1 MFASEILAAARC
13 RAVIFHTAQGD
24 LYSNI
29 DGDLRLLLD
38 ADDFARPL
46 PAIKARSVL
55 HVARTV
61 YSGASRDFLNV
72 LDFFGGGLG
81 F

>member
-1 MFASEILAAARC
+1 MFASEILVVARR

-38 ADDFARPL
+38 ADRFANPL
-46 PAIKARSVL
+46 PAIRARAVLQVARS
-55 HVARTV
+55 V
-61 YSGASRDFLNV
+61 YSGAARDVLNV
-72 LDFFGGGLG
+72 IDFFGGLT